1 MAKNVRGEHPVA
13 QTALSS
19 ALDFDRLLQLRL
31 IVARHGE
38 MDMARWWNSKGMLGR
53 YGAVVLKRGFP
64 STHYFAQARVVF
76 AAARARCAELFDPPG
91 CMTLWH
97 LPPELEDQFE
107 ERWQTWLD
115 EAERW
120 TPFFEQL
127 AGLQGND
134 LLDALKTFDL
144 LSPCQLE
151 EVLKLRRSA
160 EGRAVQLPGTHTPND
175 DVLTMLAAGFARGE
189 PGSPVIP
196 YARLEA

>member
-1 MAKNVRGEHPVA
+1 VT
-13 QTALSS
+13 QIFLSS
-19 ALDFDRLLQLRL
+19 GLDLDRLLRLRL
-31 IVARHGE
+31 TVARHGE
-38 MDMARWWNSKGMLGR
+38 MDAARWWNSKGMLGR

-76 AAARARCAELFDPPG
+76 AVARHRCAELFDPPG

-120 TPFFEQL
+120 TPFFEDL
-127 AGLQGND
+127 AALQGDD
-134 LLDALKTFDL
+134 LLEALKRFDL
-144 LSPCQLE
+144 LLPEQFESART
-151 EVLKLRRSA
+151 LRRSL
-160 EGRAVQLPGTHTPND
+160 EGRAVPIPGTHLPGD
-175 DVLTMLAAGFARGE
+175 DVITLLAAGFARGE
-189 PGSPVIP
+189 PGNLAIP

>member
-1 MAKNVRGEHPVA
+1 VT
-13 QTALSS
+13 QSLLSLG
-19 ALDFDRLLQLRL
+19 LDLDRLLRLRL
-31 IVARHGE
+31 IVARYGE
-38 MDMARWWNSKGMLGR
+38 MDMAGWWNSKGMLGR

-76 AAARARCAELFDPPG
+76 AVARVRCAELFDPPG

-115 EAERW
+115 EPERW

-134 LLDALKTFDL
+134 LLDDLKMFDL
-144 LSPCQLE
+144 LSPSQLE

-160 EGRAVQLPGTHTPND
+160 EGRAVPLPGIHTPND
-175 DVLTMLAAGFARGE
+175 DILTMLAAGFARGE
-189 PGSPVIP
+189 PGSPAIP